1 MAAVID
7 ANLLVALATRDP
19 RRPLV
24 AKQFRAWE
32 SAGEALHGPDL
43 ITYELANAMAGL
55 LAAGQ
60 IAEDDIDET
69 WRTMSAVPI
78 TLHRLIQGP
87 AVVRVANLL
96 RRRSAYD
103 AAYIALAQA
112 LDAELWTL
120 DGPLARN
127 ARGAGLPVRLVD
139 AP

>member
-1 MAAVID
+1 M
-7 ANLLVALATRDP
+7 
-19 RRPLV
+19 
-24 AKQFRAWE
+24 
-32 SAGEALHGPDL
+32 LHGPDL
-43 ITYELANAMAGL
+43 ITYELASAMAGL

-60 IAEDDIDET
+60 IADDDIDET

-96 RRRSAYD
+96 HRRSAYD

-139 AP
+139 ES